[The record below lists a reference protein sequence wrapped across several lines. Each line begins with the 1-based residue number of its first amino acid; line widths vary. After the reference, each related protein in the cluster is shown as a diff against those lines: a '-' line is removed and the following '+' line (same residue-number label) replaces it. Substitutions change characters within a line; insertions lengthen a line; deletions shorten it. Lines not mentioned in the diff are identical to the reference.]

1 MIITEKN
8 FKLKSDYLGKGY
20 TIRVVSQN
28 FEYKHDEV
36 FNSNKERFIEGGKAY
51 TSWNDYGYYTQSSGY
66 PSWASNY
73 ISKIKQA

>member
-28 FEYKHDEV
+28 FQYNHDEL
-36 FNSNKERFIEGGKAY
+36 FKSQKERFSEGGRAY
-51 TSWNDYGYYTQSSGY
+51 TSWNNYGYYTRSHGY
-66 PSWASNY
+66 PRWAEEF
-73 ISKIKQA
+73 ITKINS

>member
-36 FNSNKERFIEGGKAY
+36 FNSNKERFIKGGSAY
-51 TSWNDYGYYTQSSGY
+51 NSWNDYECYTKTFGF
-66 PSWASNY
+66 PNWASNY
-73 ISKIKQA
+73 IFKIR

>member
-8 FKLKSDYLGKGY
+8 FKLKSEYLGRGY

-36 FNSNKERFIEGGKAY
+36 FNSNKERFAKGGSAH
-51 TSWNDYGYYTQSSGY
+51 TSWSKYSQYTKTTGY
-66 PSWASNY
+66 PNWASNY
-73 ISKIKQA
+73 ISKIKQ

>member
-8 FKLKSDYLGKGY
+8 FKLKNDYLGKGY

-36 FNSNKERFIEGGKAY
+36 FNSNKERFTKGGSAY
-51 TSWNDYGYYTQSSGY
+51 SSWNDYGYYTQSSGY
-66 PSWASNY
+66 PNWANNY
-73 ISKIKQA
+73 ISKIK

>member
-36 FNSNKERFIEGGKAY
+36 FNSNKERFIKGGKAY
-51 TSWNDYGYYTQSSGY
+51 TSWNDYGYYTNKLSVIY
-66 PSWASNY
+66 F
-73 ISKIKQA
+73 

>member
-36 FNSNKERFIEGGKAY
+36 FNSNKERFIKGGKAY
-51 TSWNDYGYYTQSSGY
+51 TSWNDYGYYTKSSGY
-66 PSWASNY
+66 PNWASNY
-73 ISKIKQA
+73 ISKIK